1 MQPFLCCGAGAGRLD
16 NAVALGTG
24 CVVGFI
30 VGLAVE
36 GCGVGIS
43 VGLAVVG

>member
-1 MQPFLCCGAGAGRLD
+1 MLCVMQPFLCGRLD
-16 NAVALGTG
+16 NAVTLGTG
-24 CVVGFI
+24 CIVGFI

-36 GCGVGIS
+36 GCGVGIA